1 MWQRVVIVVLFIIL
15 YVMLAMVYMVVFI
28 RKQMVSQDYRL
39 MVRTV
44 ILELQHIQSFR
55 LSAAPLVVTMPAAQH
70 IKLNRTV
77 DFLMDIIVLGVIRI
91 ILFLSLFGRANIV
104 IMFTVLRILI

>member
-1 MWQRVVIVVLFIIL
+1 MWQRVVLVVLFIIL

-39 MVRTV
+39 MVRKV
-44 ILELQHIQSFR
+44 ILELQHIQIFR
-55 LSAAPLVVTMPAAQH
+55 FSAPVVTMPAAQN

-104 IMFTVLRILI
+104 IMFTVLRSLI

>member
-1 MWQRVVIVVLFIIL
+1 MWQRVVLVVLFIIL

-44 ILELQHIQSFR
+44 ILELQHIQIFR
-55 LSAAPLVVTMPAAQH
+55 LSVLSVVTMPAAQN

-104 IMFTVLRILI
+104 IMFTVLRSLI

>member
-1 MWQRVVIVVLFIIL
+1 MWQRVVLVVLFIIL

-44 ILELQHIQSFR
+44 ILELQHIQIFR
-55 LSAAPLVVTMPAAQH
+55 LSVVTMPAAQN
-70 IKLNRTV
+70 IKLNPTV

-104 IMFTVLRILI
+104 IMFTVLRSLI

>member
-1 MWQRVVIVVLFIIL
+1 MWQRVVLVVLFIIL

-44 ILELQHIQSFR
+44 ILELQHIQIFR
-55 LSAAPLVVTMPAAQH
+55 LSAPVVTMPAAQN

-104 IMFTVLRILI
+104 IMFTVLRSLI